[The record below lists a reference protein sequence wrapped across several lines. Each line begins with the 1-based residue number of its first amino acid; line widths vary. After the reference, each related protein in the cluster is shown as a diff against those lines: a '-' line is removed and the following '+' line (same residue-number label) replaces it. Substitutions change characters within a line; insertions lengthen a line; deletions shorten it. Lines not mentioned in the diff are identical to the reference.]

1 MATAASDVVDRFLD
15 ALDRLDVACTCTV
28 GHEAGDVLKS
38 IVEPPAVGTA
48 LPVERDVLEAANVT
62 LSPTADDLR
71 AARTGVTAAR
81 LGVADYGSI
90 VIESWGDAT
99 EATSLWPPLHVAVL
113 RATDVV
119 PDMATAFEHLSR
131 HIRDG
136 CTSAIL
142 ATGPSATAD
151 MGALVRGA
159 HGPERVHVLLIDD
172 R

>member
-1 MATAASDVVDRFLD
+1 MTTSTADVVDRFLA
-15 ALDRLDVACTCTV
+15 ALDRLEVEWTRTTARDGAAALAT
-28 GHEAGDVLKS
+28 
-38 IVEPPAVGTA
+38 IVEPPVVGTA
-48 LPVERDVLEAANVT
+48 LPFDELSLDGMDVT
-62 LSPTADDLR
+62 LDPSADELR
-71 AARTGVTAAR
+71 AARTGVTPAR
-81 LGVADYGSI
+81 LAVADYGSI

-99 EATSLWPPLHVAVL
+99 EAASLFPPLHVAVL
-113 RATDVV
+113 RASDIV
-119 PDMATAFEHLSR
+119 PDMAAAFEHLDR

-159 HGPERVHVLLIDD
+159 HGPERVHVVLIDD